1 MFKKLKHRFILTNMS
16 MLSAVLLL
24 SFAAIYLIIAYQMQN
39 QNRLKLENIHST
51 TLRYQEAYERNE
63 SFQMVGAVQEYADA
77 FGVILDEENQSVF
90 DSSFGVLP
98 GEWVDRAIELTRGRE
113 EGQIVLDGK
122 QYLFSKVPAYV
133 KVDSASE
140 DTDIEQFSQSAFLDI
155 TASRQ
160 SLRELLAAFVGVGL
174 LTLLAMLGI
183 STLFAKRA
191 VAPIVQLHCLPFL
204 RYFRENNGSF

>member
-51 TLRYQEAYERNE
+51 TLRYQEAYE

-90 DSSFGVLP
+90 DSSFGVLS
-98 GEWVDRAIELTRGRE
+98 GEWIDQAIELTRGRE
-113 EGQIVLDGK
+113 EGQIVLDRK

-140 DTDIEQFSQSAFLDI
+140 DTDIEQFSQIAFLDI
-155 TASRQ
+155 TASKQ
-160 SLRELLAAFVGVGL
+160 SLRELLVAFVGVGL

-191 VAPIVQLHCLPFL
+191 PP
-204 RYFRENNGSF
+204 